1 MKALLASPR
10 GFCAGVD
17 RAIDV
22 VEQALDIFGPPVY
35 VRHEIVHNEHVVE
48 RLRAQGAVFTDD
60 LSTVPPGSVLIFS
73 AHGVAP
79 AVRDEAAARALRVI
93 DATCPLVTKIHLEVH
108 KYLRRG
114 YGIFYIGHKGH
125 VETEGT
131 LGEAPGRLRLVTSVA
146 EVELLPNPPEPKLI
160 YLTQTTLSID
170 ETADIVRA
178 LKARFPRLEDP
189 PTGDICYATQNR
201 QDAIKV
207 IAPRSDVVLVIGSQT
222 SSNTKSL
229 RNVAET
235 LGARA
240 FLIGGPE
247 DITDEMLRG
256 AQTVGVTSGA
266 SAPEDRVQA
275 VLDALRARGITHVED
290 VQIREENVQFILPR
304 ELVHLKMAR
313 TDAPPIPAGAGA
325 SALHVGDGGISPLP
339 SGQVHAAG
347 E

>member
-1 MKALLASPR
+1 MKQALLAAPR

-22 VEQALDIFGPPVY
+22 VEQTLTLFGPPVY
-35 VRHEIVHNEHVVE
+35 VRHEIVHNEYVVD
-48 RLRAQGAVFTDD
+48 RLRRQGAIFTDD
-60 LSTVPPGSVLIFS
+60 LETVPEGSVLIFS
-73 AHGVAP
+73 AHGVSP
-79 AVRDEAAARALRVI
+79 AVRAEAKSRRLRVI

-108 KYLRRG
+108 KFLNRG

-131 LGEAPGRLRLVTSVA
+131 LGEAPGRLHLICEVGDVA
-146 EVELLPNPPEPKLI
+146 ALPEPPEGHLI

-170 ETADIVRA
+170 ETADIVQA

-207 IAPRSDVVLVIGSQT
+207 IAPRSEVVLVIGSQT

-229 RNVAET
+229 RQVAEA

-240 FLIGGPE
+240 YLIGGAE
-247 DITDEMLRG
+247 DITDAILAG
-256 AQTVGVTSGA
+256 AATVGVTSGA
-266 SAPEDRVQA
+266 SAPEDRVQG
-275 VLDALRARGITHVED
+275 VMDELRRRGIGAVEEVRVRDED
-290 VQIREENVQFILPR
+290 VSFVLPR
-304 ELVHLKMAR
+304 ELVQLKMA
-313 TDAPPIPAGAGA
+313 A
-325 SALHVGDGGISPLP
+325 S
-339 SGQVHAAG
+339 
-347 E
+347 

>member
-1 MKALLASPR
+1 MKQALLAAPR

-22 VEQALDIFGPPVY
+22 VEQTLALFGPPVY
-35 VRHEIVHNEHVVE
+35 VRHEIVHNEYVVE
-48 RLRAQGAVFTDD
+48 RLRQQGAIFTDD
-60 LSTVPPGSVLIFS
+60 LQTVPEGSVLIFS
-73 AHGVAP
+73 AHGVSP
-79 AVRDEAAARALRVI
+79 AVRAEAAARGLRVI

-108 KYLRRG
+108 KFLRRG

-131 LGEAPGRLRLVTSVA
+131 LGEAPGRLHLICDIADVA
-146 EVELLPNPPEPKLI
+146 LLPEPPEERLI

-201 QDAIKV
+201 QDAIKI

-229 RNVAET
+229 RQVAET

-240 FLIGGPE
+240 YLIGGAE
-247 DITDEMLRG
+247 DITDAMLTG
-256 AQTVGVTSGA
+256 AATVGVTSGA
-266 SAPEDRVQA
+266 SAPEDRVQG
-275 VLDALRARGITHVED
+275 VMDELRRRGIAEVEEVRVRDED
-290 VQIREENVQFILPR
+290 VSFVLPR
-304 ELVHLKMAR
+304 ELVQLKMA
-313 TDAPPIPAGAGA
+313 A
-325 SALHVGDGGISPLP
+325 S
-339 SGQVHAAG
+339 
-347 E
+347 

>member
-22 VEQALDIFGPPVY
+22 VEEALEIFGAPVY

-48 RLRAQGAVFTDD
+48 RLRRRGAVFTDD
-60 LSTVPPGSVLIFS
+60 LADVPDGSVLIFS

-79 AVRDEAAARALRVI
+79 AVRTEAIARHLKVI

-108 KYLRRG
+108 KFLKRG

-131 LGEAPGRLRLVTSVA
+131 LGEAPGCLHLVCDLADVARLA
-146 EVELLPNPPEPKLI
+146 EPVEDKLI

-170 ETADIVRA
+170 ETQEIVEA
-178 LKARFPRLEDP
+178 LRARFPRLEDP

-207 IAPRSDVVLVIGSQT
+207 IAPQSDVVLVIGSQT

-229 RNVAET
+229 RQVAEM

-240 FLIGGPE
+240 FLIGGRD
-247 DITDEMLRG
+247 DITDVMLTG
-256 AQTVGVTSGA
+256 AETVGVTSGA
-266 SAPEDRVQA
+266 SAPEDRVQG
-275 VLDALRARGITHVED
+275 VLDELRERGVSEVES
-290 VQIREENVQFILPR
+290 VKVREEDMAFTPPR
-304 ELVHLKMAR
+304 EMKLLRMA
-313 TDAPPIPAGAGA
+313 
-325 SALHVGDGGISPLP
+325 
-339 SGQVHAAG
+339 HAAG
-347 E
+347 K

>member
-22 VEQALDIFGPPVY
+22 VEEALEIFGSPVY
-35 VRHEIVHNEHVVE
+35 VRHEIVHNEYVVE
-48 RLRAQGAVFTDD
+48 RLRRRGAIFTDD
-60 LSTVPPGSVLIFS
+60 LTEIPEGSVLIFS

-79 AVRDEAAARALRVI
+79 AVRDEAKARHFRVI

-108 KYLRRG
+108 KFLKRG

-131 LGEAPGRLRLVTSVA
+131 LGEAPGRLQLVCDLDDVA
-146 EVELLPNPPEPKLI
+146 TLPEPMEAKLI

-170 ETADIVRA
+170 ETQEIVDA
-178 LKARFPRLEDP
+178 LRARFPHLEDP

-207 IAPRSDVVLVIGSQT
+207 IAPQSDVVLVIGSQT

-229 RNVAET
+229 RKVAEM

-240 FLIGGPE
+240 YLIGGRE
-247 DITDEMLRG
+247 DINDTMLDG
-256 AQTVGVTSGA
+256 AKIVGVTSGA
-266 SAPEDRVQA
+266 SAPEDRVRG
-275 VLDALRARGITHVED
+275 VLEELRVRGVTVIEEVK
-290 VQIREENVQFILPR
+290 VREEDMTFTPPR
-304 ELVHLKMAR
+304 EMKLLRMAN
-313 TDAPPIPAGAGA
+313 
-325 SALHVGDGGISPLP
+325 L
-339 SGQVHAAG
+339 Q
-347 E
+347 

>member
-17 RAIDV
+17 RAIEV
-22 VEQALDIFGPPVY
+22 VEQTLEIFGPPIY

-48 RLRAQGAVFTDD
+48 RLRGQGAVFTDD
-60 LSTVPPGSVLIFS
+60 LSDVPDGSVLIFS
-73 AHGVAP
+73 AHGVSP
-79 AVRDEAAARALRVI
+79 AVRDEAKSRNLCVI

-108 KYLRRG
+108 KFLRRG
-114 YGIFYIGHKGH
+114 YGLFYIGHKGH

-131 LGEAPGRLRLVTSVA
+131 LGEAPGRLHLICTVEDVA
-146 EVELLPNPPEPKLI
+146 DVPEPPEEKLL

-170 ETADIVRA
+170 ETQDIVDA

-207 IAPRSDVVLVIGSQT
+207 IAPQSDVVLVIGSQT

-229 RNVAET
+229 RQVAES

-240 FLIGGPE
+240 FLIGGRE
-247 DITDEMLRG
+247 DITDAMLAGVR
-256 AQTVGVTSGA
+256 TVGVTSGA
-266 SAPEDRVQA
+266 SAPEDRVQG
-275 VLDALRARGITHVED
+275 VLDELRARGVGLVESITVRDED
-290 VQIREENVQFILPR
+290 VAFVLPR
-304 ELVHLKMAR
+304 ELVLLRMASKK
-313 TDAPPIPAGAGA
+313 PIPARLG
-325 SALHVGDGGISPLP
+325 
-339 SGQVHAAG
+339 
-347 E
+347 

>member
-22 VEQALDIFGPPVY
+22 VEEALQIFGAPVY

-48 RLRAQGAVFTDD
+48 RLRRLGAVFTDG
-60 LSTVPPGSVLIFS
+60 LTEVPEGSVLIFS

-79 AVRDEAAARALRVI
+79 AVREEATARHLRVI

-108 KYLRRG
+108 KFLKRG

-131 LGEAPGRLRLVTSVA
+131 LGEAPGLLHLVCEVGEVA
-146 EVELLPNPPEPKLI
+146 GLSEPPQAKLI

-170 ETADIVRA
+170 ETQEIVDA
-178 LKARFPRLEDP
+178 LRLRFPRLEDP
-189 PTGDICYATQNR
+189 PSGDICYATQNR

-207 IAPRSDVVLVIGSQT
+207 IAPKSDVVLVIGSQT

-229 RNVAET
+229 RQVAEM
-235 LGARA
+235 LGAQA
-240 FLIGGPE
+240 YLIGGRE
-247 DITDEMLRG
+247 DITAAMLAG
-256 AQTVGVTSGA
+256 AQIVGVTSGA
-266 SAPEDRVQA
+266 SAPEDRVQG
-275 VLDALRARGITHVED
+275 VLEELRMRGISQVEE
-290 VQIREENVQFILPR
+290 VKVREENMTFTPPR
-304 ELVHLKMAR
+304 EMKLLKMAHL
-313 TDAPPIPAGAGA
+313 A
-325 SALHVGDGGISPLP
+325 S
-339 SGQVHAAG
+339 
-347 E
+347 

>member
-22 VEQALDIFGPPVY
+22 VEEALEIFGAPVY

-48 RLRAQGAVFTDD
+48 RLRQLGAVFTDD
-60 LSTVPPGSVLIFS
+60 LADVPNGSVLIFS

-79 AVRDEAAARALRVI
+79 AVRTEAIARQLQVI

-108 KYLRRG
+108 KFLKRG

-131 LGEAPGRLRLVTSVA
+131 LGEAPGRLHLVCDLTDAVVI
-146 EVELLPNPPEPKLI
+146 EEPTEEKLI

-170 ETADIVRA
+170 ETQEIVEA
-178 LKARFPRLEDP
+178 LRARFPRLEDP

-207 IAPRSDVVLVIGSQT
+207 IAPKSDVVLVIGSQT

-229 RNVAET
+229 RKVAEA

-240 FLIGGPE
+240 YLIGGRE
-247 DITDEMLRG
+247 DITDSMLLN
-256 AQTVGVTSGA
+256 ADTIGVTSGA
-266 SAPEDRVQA
+266 SAPEDRVQG
-275 VLDALRARGITHVED
+275 VLDELRRRGVTLVESIK
-290 VQIREENVQFILPR
+290 VREEEMVFTPPR
-304 ELVHLKMAR
+304 EMKLLKMA
-313 TDAPPIPAGAGA
+313 
-325 SALHVGDGGISPLP
+325 HGI
-339 SGQVHAAG
+339 G
-347 E
+347 

>member
-22 VEQALDIFGPPVY
+22 VEEALDIFGAPVY

-48 RLRAQGAVFTDD
+48 RLRRLGAVFTDD
-60 LSTVPPGSVLIFS
+60 LADVPDGSVLIFS

-79 AVRDEAAARALRVI
+79 AVRAEAAARQLRVI

-108 KYLRRG
+108 KFLKRG

-131 LGEAPGRLRLVTSVA
+131 LGEAPGRLHLVCELADVA
-146 EVELLPNPPEPKLI
+146 MLAEPPEARLI

-170 ETADIVRA
+170 ETAQIVAA
-178 LKARFPRLEDP
+178 LRARFPRLEDP
-189 PTGDICYATQNR
+189 PAGDICYATQNR

-207 IAPRSDVVLVIGSQT
+207 IAPRSDVVLVIGSAT

-229 RNVAET
+229 RKVAEA

-240 FLIGGPE
+240 FLIGGRE
-247 DITDEMLRG
+247 DITDDMLAG
-256 AQTVGVTSGA
+256 AHTVGITSGA
-266 SAPEDRVQA
+266 SAPEDRVQG
-275 VLDALRARGITHVED
+275 VLDALRGRGVAEIESVTV
-290 VQIREENVQFILPR
+290 REEDMAFTPPR
-304 ELVHLKMAR
+304 EMKLLKMAR
-313 TDAPPIPAGAGA
+313 AG
-325 SALHVGDGGISPLP
+325 
-339 SGQVHAAG
+339 
-347 E
+347 

>member
-17 RAIDV
+17 RAIEV
-22 VEQALDIFGPPVY
+22 VEQALEIFGPPVY
-35 VRHEIVHNEHVVE
+35 VRHEIVHNEHVVDG
-48 RLRAQGAVFTDD
+48 LRRQGAVFTDD
-60 LSTVPPGSVLIFS
+60 LGEVPEGSVLIFS
-73 AHGVAP
+73 AHGVSP
-79 AVRDEAAARALRVI
+79 AVRAEAAARRLRVI

-108 KYLRRG
+108 KFLRRG

-131 LGEAPGRLRLVTSVA
+131 LGEAPGRLHLVCEVA
-146 EVELLPNPPEPKLI
+146 DVAALPEPPEDRLI

-229 RNVAET
+229 RQVAES

-240 FLIGGPE
+240 YLIGGAE
-247 DITDEMLRG
+247 DITAAMLAG
-256 AQTVGVTSGA
+256 AQTRRRHQRRVRPGGPRSG
-266 SAPEDRVQA
+266 
-275 VLDALRARGITHVED
+275 
-290 VQIREENVQFILPR
+290 
-304 ELVHLKMAR
+304 
-313 TDAPPIPAGAGA
+313 GAG
-325 SALHVGDGGISPLP
+325 
-339 SGQVHAAG
+339 
-347 E
+347 

>member
-17 RAIDV
+17 RAIEV
-22 VEQALDIFGPPVY
+22 VDQALDAFGPPIY

-48 RLRAQGAVFTDD
+48 ALRQKGAIFTDD
-60 LSTVPPGSVLIFS
+60 LADVPEGSVLIFS
-73 AHGVAP
+73 AHGVSP
-79 AVRDEAAARALRVI
+79 AVREEATSRKLRVI

-108 KYLRRG
+108 KFLRRG

-131 LGEAPGRLRLVTSVA
+131 LGEAPGRLHLVCDIDDVGL
-146 EVELLPNPPEPKLI
+146 VPDLPEDKLI

-170 ETADIVRA
+170 ETQGIVDA

-207 IAPRSDVVLVIGSQT
+207 IAPRSEVVLVIGSNT

-229 RNVAET
+229 RNVAES
-235 LGARA
+235 LGSRA
-240 FLIGGPE
+240 YLIGGAE
-247 DITDEMLRG
+247 DITDDMLAR
-256 AQTVGVTSGA
+256 ASTVGVTSGA
-266 SAPEDRVQA
+266 SAPEDRVVA
-275 VLDALRARGITHVED
+275 VLDELRRRGVDTVEEI
-290 VQIREENVQFILPR
+290 VIREESVSFVLPR
-304 ELVHLKMAR
+304 ELMQLKVLN
-313 TDAPPIPAGAGA
+313 GK
-325 SALHVGDGGISPLP
+325 
-339 SGQVHAAG
+339 
-347 E
+347 

>member
-22 VEQALDIFGPPVY
+22 VEEALEIFGAPVY
-35 VRHEIVHNEHVVE
+35 VRHEIVHNEHVVD
-48 RLRAQGAVFTDD
+48 RLRRRGAVFTDD
-60 LSTVPPGSVLIFS
+60 LADVPEGSVLIFS

-79 AVRDEAAARALRVI
+79 AVRTEATARGLQVI

-108 KYLRRG
+108 KFLRRG

-131 LGEAPGRLRLVTSVA
+131 LGEAPGHLHLVTEVSEVA
-146 EVELLPNPPEPKLI
+146 GLPEPPEVRLI

-170 ETADIVRA
+170 ETADIVQA
-178 LKARFPRLEDP
+178 LRARFPRLEDP

-229 RNVAET
+229 RQVAET

-240 FLIGGPE
+240 YLIGGRE
-247 DITDEMLRG
+247 DITGDMLAG
-256 AQTVGVTSGA
+256 AETVGVTSGA
-266 SAPEDRVQA
+266 SAPEDRVQG
-275 VLDALRARGITHVED
+275 VLDELRARGVSAVEEIKIRDED
-290 VQIREENVQFILPR
+290 VAFTPPR
-304 ELVHLKMAR
+304 EMKLLRMA
-313 TDAPPIPAGAGA
+313 
-325 SALHVGDGGISPLP
+325 
-339 SGQVHAAG
+339 AAG
-347 E
+347 R

>member
-22 VEQALDIFGPPVY
+22 VEEALDIFGAPVY

-48 RLRAQGAVFTDD
+48 RLRSLGAIFTDD
-60 LSTVPPGSVLIFS
+60 LADVPDGSVLIFS

-79 AVRDEAAARALRVI
+79 AVRMEATARHLKVI

-108 KYLRRG
+108 KFLKRG

-131 LGEAPGRLRLVTSVA
+131 LGEAPGRLHLVCSLADVA
-146 EVELLPNPPEPKLI
+146 AVPEPPEDKLI

-170 ETADIVRA
+170 ETQQIVEA
-178 LKARFPRLEDP
+178 LRLRFPRLENP
-189 PTGDICYATQNR
+189 PSGDICYATQNR

-207 IAPRSDVVLVIGSQT
+207 IAPASDVVLVIGSQT

-229 RNVAET
+229 RQVAET
-235 LGARA
+235 LGARSY
-240 FLIGGPE
+240 LIGGRE
-247 DITDEMLRG
+247 DITDAMLAG
-256 AQTVGVTSGA
+256 AGTIGVTSGA
-266 SAPEDRVQA
+266 SAPEDRVQG
-275 VLDALRARGITHVED
+275 VLEELRERGVSDVES
-290 VQIREENVQFILPR
+290 VKVREEEMAFTPPR
-304 ELVHLKMAR
+304 EMKLLKMA
-313 TDAPPIPAGAGA
+313 
-325 SALHVGDGGISPLP
+325 
-339 SGQVHAAG
+339 HAAG
-347 E
+347 K

>member
-22 VEQALDIFGPPVY
+22 VEEALDIFGAPVY
-35 VRHEIVHNEHVVE
+35 VRHEIVHNEYVVE
-48 RLRAQGAVFTDD
+48 RLRQLGAVFTDD
-60 LSTVPPGSVLIFS
+60 LADVPNGSVLIFS

-79 AVRDEAAARALRVI
+79 AVRTEAIARQFKVI

-108 KYLRRG
+108 KFLKRG

-131 LGEAPGRLRLVTSVA
+131 LGEAPGLLHLVCDLA
-146 EVELLPNPPEPKLI
+146 EVATLAEPVEEKLI

-170 ETADIVRA
+170 ETQQIVEA
-178 LKARFPRLEDP
+178 LRARFPRLEDP

-207 IAPRSDVVLVIGSQT
+207 IAPKSDVVLVIGSQT

-229 RNVAET
+229 RKVAET

-240 FLIGGPE
+240 YLIGGRE
-247 DITDEMLRG
+247 DITDAMLLN
-256 AQTVGVTSGA
+256 ADIIGVTSGA
-266 SAPEDRVQA
+266 SAPEDRVQG
-275 VLDALRARGITHVED
+275 VLDELRRRGVSVVES
-290 VQIREENVQFILPR
+290 VKVREEEMVFTPPR
-304 ELVHLKMAR
+304 EMKLLKMA
-313 TDAPPIPAGAGA
+313 
-325 SALHVGDGGISPLP
+325 
-339 SGQVHAAG
+339 HAAG
-347 E
+347 K

>member
-22 VEQALDIFGPPVY
+22 VEEALEIFGAPVY

-48 RLRAQGAVFTDD
+48 RLRRRGAIFTDD
-60 LSTVPPGSVLIFS
+60 LQDVPEGSVLIFS

-79 AVRDEAAARALRVI
+79 AVRIEAIARHLKII

-108 KYLRRG
+108 KFLKRG

-131 LGEAPGRLRLVTSVA
+131 LGEAPGRLHLVCEVA
-146 EVELLPNPPEPKLI
+146 DVAALVEPPEDKLI

-170 ETADIVRA
+170 ETQQIVEA
-178 LKARFPRLEDP
+178 LRVRFPRLENP
-189 PTGDICYATQNR
+189 PSGDICYATQNR

-207 IAPRSDVVLVIGSQT
+207 IAPNSDVVLVIGSQT

-229 RNVAET
+229 RQVAET

-240 FLIGGPE
+240 YLIGGRE
-247 DITDEMLRG
+247 DITDAMLAG
-256 AQTVGVTSGA
+256 AETIGVTSGA
-266 SAPEDRVQA
+266 SAPEDRVQG
-275 VLDALRARGITHVED
+275 VLEELRERGVFDVESIK
-290 VQIREENVQFILPR
+290 VREEEMVFTPPR
-304 ELVHLKMAR
+304 EMKLLKMAY
-313 TDAPPIPAGAGA
+313 
-325 SALHVGDGGISPLP
+325 
-339 SGQVHAAG
+339 AAG
-347 E
+347 K

>member
-1 MKALLASPR
+1 MRALLASPR

-22 VEQALDIFGPPVY
+22 VEQALEIFGAPVY

-48 RLRAQGAVFTDD
+48 RLRRHGAVFTDD
-60 LSTVPPGSVLIFS
+60 LATVPTGSVLVFS
-73 AHGVAP
+73 AHGVSP
-79 AVRDEAAARALRVI
+79 AVRDEAKARGLRVI

-108 KYLRRG
+108 KFLRRG

-131 LGEAPGRLRLVTSVA
+131 LGEAPGRLHLVTSVD
-146 EVELLPNPPEPKLI
+146 EVASLPEPPEDKLI

-178 LKARFPRLEDP
+178 LKARFPRMEYP

-207 IAPRSDVVLVIGSQT
+207 IAPKSDVVLVIGSQT

-229 RNVAET
+229 RNVAEA

-240 FLIGGPE
+240 YLIGGPE
-247 DITDEMLRG
+247 DITDAMLLG

-275 VLDALRARGITHVED
+275 VLDALGQRGVDAVED
-290 VQIREENVQFILPR
+290 VHIRDENVAFTMPR
-304 ELVHLKMAR
+304 ELIQLKMA
-313 TDAPPIPAGAGA
+313 
-325 SALHVGDGGISPLP
+325 
-339 SGQVHAAG
+339 HAAR
-347 E
+347 

>member
-22 VEQALDIFGPPVY
+22 VEEALQIFGAPVY

-48 RLRAQGAVFTDD
+48 RLRRLGAVFTDG
-60 LSTVPPGSVLIFS
+60 LTEVPEGSVLIFS

-79 AVRDEAAARALRVI
+79 AVREEATARHLRVI

-108 KYLRRG
+108 KFLKRG

-131 LGEAPGRLRLVTSVA
+131 LGEAPGLLHLVCEVGEVA
-146 EVELLPNPPEPKLI
+146 GLSEPPQAKLI

-170 ETADIVRA
+170 ETQEIVDA
-178 LKARFPRLEDP
+178 LRLRFPRLEDP
-189 PTGDICYATQNR
+189 PSGDICYATQNR

-207 IAPRSDVVLVIGSQT
+207 IAPKSDVVLVIGSQT

-229 RNVAET
+229 RQVAEM
-235 LGARA
+235 LGAQA
-240 FLIGGPE
+240 YLIGGRE
-247 DITDEMLRG
+247 DITAAMLAG
-256 AQTVGVTSGA
+256 AQIVGVTSGA
-266 SAPEDRVQA
+266 SAPEDRVQG
-275 VLDALRARGITHVED
+275 VLEELRMRGISQVEE
-290 VQIREENVQFILPR
+290 VKVREENMTFTPPR
-304 ELVHLKMAR
+304 EMKLLKMAH
-313 TDAPPIPAGAGA
+313 
-325 SALHVGDGGISPLP
+325 L
-339 SGQVHAAG
+339 AA
-347 E
+347 